1 MDKQSARRVA
11 FGILGLRLDS
21 APPTG
26 DRWLHWRPTVDLV
39 RHEDLLL
46 DRFEILHHKGEER
59 LLGSVTEDM
68 HSVSPETEVRGHLLP
83 YGDPW
88 DFEVVYGALHDLAGA
103 YSFNLEEE
111 EYLVHITTGTHVE
124 QICLFLLTESRHL
137 PGRLLQASPPPRARP
152 NHLGRYSI
160 IDLDLSRYDQLASRF
175 REERQ
180 DAVSFLKSGIE
191 TRNPA
196 FNALIDEI
204 ERVAIASQ
212 APILL
217 TGPTGAGKS
226 RLARRIFE
234 LKKTRRQVSGAF
246 VELNCATLRGDAAMS
261 AMFGHVKGSFTG
273 ALQDRAGLLRA
284 ADGGVLFL
292 DEIGELGPDEQAMLL
307 RALEEKVFLP
317 VGSDREVRS
326 DFQLLAG
333 TNRDLARAVQEGR
346 FREDLLSRINLWA
359 FRLPS
364 LRERPEDIE
373 PNLDFELQEHTRLT
387 GHRLSFNRE
396 AREAFLCF
404 ATSTE
409 AAWPANFRDFNAAIL
424 RMATL
429 TQGGRI
435 TVEIVRRETE
445 RLQAAWGS
453 SASRAEGADD
463 LADVLPAG
471 RLDSLDLFERVQLA
485 AVVRV
490 CRESRSLSEAGRTLF
505 AASRSRRT
513 SVNDAD
519 RLRKY
524 LGRLGLGWDDLQS

>member
-1 MDKQSARRVA
+1 MPRRVA

-46 DRFEILHHKGEER
+46 DRFEILHHRGEER
-59 LLGSVTEDM
+59 LLATVSEDLR
-68 HSVSPETEVRGHLLP
+68 SVSPETEVRGHLLP
-83 YGDPW
+83 YRDPW
-88 DFEVVYGALHDLAGA
+88 DFEAVYGALHDFAGA
-103 YSFNLEEE
+103 YAFDLEEE

-152 NHLGRYSI
+152 NHLGRFSI
-160 IDLDLSRYDQLASRF
+160 IDLDLSRYDRLASRF

-204 ERVAIASQ
+204 ERVAIASR
-212 APILL
+212 APLLL

-226 RLARRIFE
+226 RLARRLFD
-234 LKKTRRQVSGAF
+234 LKRSRKQTSGAF

-261 AMFGHVKGSFTG
+261 ALFGHVKGAFTG
-273 ALQDRAGLLRA
+273 ALSDRAGLLRA
-284 ADGGVLFL
+284 ADGGILFL
-292 DEIGELGPDEQAMLL
+292 DEIGELGLDEQAMLL
-307 RALEEKVFLP
+307 RALEDRVFLP

-333 TNRDLARAVQEGR
+333 TNRDLARAVREGR

-373 PNLDFELQEHTRLT
+373 PNLDFELAEHTRAT
-387 GHRLSFNRE
+387 GNRVSFNRE
-396 AREAFLCF
+396 AREAFLRF
-404 ATSTE
+404 ATSPE

-429 TQGGRI
+429 AHGGRI
-435 TVEIVRRETE
+435 NVEAVLRETE
-445 RLQAAWGS
+445 RLRAAWGS
-453 SASRAEGADD
+453 PAPEAEGEED
-463 LADVLPAG
+463 LAGLLPSD
-471 RLDSLDLFERVQLA
+471 RLSALDLFDRVQLA
-485 AVVRV
+485 AVVRI
-490 CRESRSLSEAGRTLF
+490 CRESRTLSDAGRTLF
-505 AASRSRRT
+505 AASRSRKF

-524 LGRLGLGWDDLQS
+524 LGRFGLEWTDVGR